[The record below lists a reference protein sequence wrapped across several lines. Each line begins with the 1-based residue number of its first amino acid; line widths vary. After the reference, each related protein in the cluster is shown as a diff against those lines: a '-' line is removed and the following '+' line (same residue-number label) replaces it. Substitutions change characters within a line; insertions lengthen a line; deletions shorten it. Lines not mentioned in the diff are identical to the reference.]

1 MAAPDATVTLLGH
14 PVVSWLAFAAA
25 LAVVLGMELG
35 VMSRIRHL
43 TVRQVAWWSAA
54 VIGLAAAFAGVL
66 WAAEGA
72 SHALLF
78 STGYVVE
85 FALSVDNL
93 LVFIIILE
101 YFAVPETAQPTVL
114 NWGILGAIMTRAAMI
129 GVGTWVLA
137 QAGWVLL
144 VLGGLLVLTGARML
158 RKPADDATVHIARNP
173 LLRAARRVLPIS
185 DRFDG
190 RAFFTRDNGRRLAT
204 PLLLVVLVIEWTD
217 VMFATDSI
225 PAIFAITRDPFLVY
239 TANILAVVGLRA
251 LYFLLASMIGRFA
264 YLRHGVATVL
274 VLVGA
279 KMLASRWFT
288 PPTGWQLL
296 TIVVILGVSLGASW
310 RRGETGGGNDRH

>member
-1 MAAPDATVTLLGH
+1 MTAHDATVTLLGH
-14 PVVSWLAFAAA
+14 PLASWLAFAAT

-54 VIGLAAAFAGVL
+54 VIGLAALFAGVL

-78 STGYVVE
+78 STGYVIE

-93 LVFIIILE
+93 LVFMIILE

-114 NWGILGAIMTRAAMI
+114 NWGILGAIVTRAAMI
-129 GVGTWVLA
+129 GVGTWALA
-137 QAGWVLL
+137 QAGWLLL
-144 VLGGLLVLTGARML
+144 VLGGLLVVTGARMMG
-158 RKPADDATVHIARNP
+158 KPADATVDIARNP

-185 DRFDG
+185 DRFEG
-190 RAFFTRDNGRRLAT
+190 RTFFTRHAGRLLAT
-204 PLLLVVLVIEWTD
+204 PLLLVVLAIEWTD

-251 LYFLLASMIGRFA
+251 LYFLLASMISRFA
-264 YLRHGVATVL
+264 YVRYGVATVL
-274 VLVGA
+274 VLIGA

-288 PPTGWQLL
+288 PPTGWLLL
-296 TIVVILGVSLGASW
+296 TIVVVLGVSLGASW
-310 RRGETGGGNDRH
+310 RRGET

>member
-1 MAAPDATVTLLGH
+1 MTAHDATVTLLGH
-14 PVVSWLAFAAA
+14 PLASWLAFAAA

-54 VIGLAAAFAGVL
+54 VIGLAALFAGVL

-72 SHALLF
+72 S
-78 STGYVVE
+78 YVIE

-93 LVFIIILE
+93 LVFMIILE

-114 NWGILGAIMTRAAMI
+114 NWGILGAIVTRAAMI
-129 GVGTWVLA
+129 GVGTWALA
-137 QAGWVLL
+137 QAGWLLL
-144 VLGGLLVLTGARML
+144 VLGGLLVVTGARMMG
-158 RKPADDATVHIARNP
+158 KPADATVDIARNP

-185 DRFDG
+185 DRFEG
-190 RAFFTRDNGRRLAT
+190 RAFFTRHAGRLLAT
-204 PLLLVVLVIEWTD
+204 PLLLVVLAIEWTD

-251 LYFLLASMIGRFA
+251 LYFLLASMISRFA
-264 YLRHGVATVL
+264 YVRYGVATVL
-274 VLVGA
+274 VLIGA

-288 PPTGWQLL
+288 PPTGWLLL
-296 TIVVILGVSLGASW
+296 TIVVVLGVSLGASW
-310 RRGETGGGNDRH
+310 RRGET